1 MRSHKCRVLLVDDH
15 ERIREALRALLIAY
29 DDVQIV
35 GEARNGE
42 EAIEQVASCQP
53 DVILM
58 DTTMLTMNALGAKI
72 HHCAKKL

>member
-1 MRSHKCRVLLVDDH
+1 MHSHKCRVLLVNDH
-15 ERIREALRALLIAY
+15 GRIREALRALLIAY

-58 DTTMLTMNALGAKI
+58 DTTMPTMNALGAKI
-72 HHCAKKL
+72 RHCAKN

>member
-1 MRSHKCRVLLVDDH
+1 MLLVYDH

-42 EAIEQVASCQP
+42 EAIEHVASCQP

-58 DTTMLTMNALGAKI
+58 DTTMPTMNALGAKTR
-72 HHCAKKL
+72 HCAKN

>member
-58 DTTMLTMNALGAKI
+58 DTTMPTMNALGAKTR
-72 HHCAKKL
+72 HCAKN